1 MPQDQSTGAA
11 GNAFGRATA
20 PLIAQAIGATML
32 GSRSNEAAL
41 GGKRVVIKCAARNT
55 NSIGVTYLMLER
67 LHSVVGAFEQTNGS
81 FNVISLPVTVFTAN
95 QRPSRSQGASEGK
108 VGLVSRSVFESK
120 GTEITTVRI

>member
-1 MPQDQSTGAA
+1 
-11 GNAFGRATA
+11 
-20 PLIAQAIGATML
+20 ML

-67 LHSVVGAFEQTNGS
+67 LHSVIGAFEQTNGS

-120 GTEITTVRI
+120 GTEIKAVRI